1 VAGNDGMVA
10 PKKRRPF
17 YYDLS
22 FQVLAGM
29 VLGIAMGWLYP
40 HAATTMKPL
49 GDAFIRLI
57 QMVIGPIIFCTV
69 VHGIAG
75 VRDLK
80 KVGRIAIKA
89 LIYFEVVTSLAL
101 IIGLVVTNL
110 LQPGAGMNIDPT
122 TLDSASVQ
130 VFANQAKHVVSIS
143 EFLLDV
149 IPASAI
155 NGFARGDIL
164 QILFFSVLF
173 ACGLTAIGE
182 AGRPVVDVIGGAS
195 KALFWIVGLA
205 MKFAPLA
212 AFGAMAFTVGQF
224 GFASLL
230 SLGKLIVVFYLI
242 CAIFFAII
250 LLPVT
255 VWARFSLWK
264 LMRYIGEELLLVL
277 GTSSSETVFP
287 QLTRKLRRLGCD
299 ESVVGLV
306 LPTAYTFNHD
316 GTCLYF
322 AAATVFLAQATNT
335 PTDWQHQLGL
345 LAILLLTSK
354 GAAGVS
360 GSALVVLAVTLAA
373 NDTIPV
379 SSIALI
385 LGIHR
390 ILSAAFVFTNIA
402 GNSVATIVVAYWESA
417 LDRNRLDAELDAGYQ
432 PSAPAELAAESLSP
446 SASRALPI

>member
-1 VAGNDGMVA
+1 MA
-10 PKKRRPF
+10 PRKRRPL
-17 YYDLS
+17 YSDLS
-22 FQVLAGM
+22 FQVLVGM
-29 VLGIAMGWLYP
+29 VIGIGMGWRYP
-40 HAATTMKPL
+40 HAATAMKPF
-49 GDAFIRLI
+49 GDAFIKLI

-101 IIGLVVTNL
+101 VIGLVVANVI
-110 LQPGAGMNIDPT
+110 QPGAGMNIDPA
-122 TLDSASVQ
+122 TLDNASVQ
-130 VFANQAKHVVSIS
+130 VFANQAKHVVGIA

-164 QILFFSVLF
+164 QILFFSVVF
-173 ACGLTAIGE
+173 GSGLAAIGD
-182 AGRPVVDVIGGAS
+182 AGRPTVDVIEGAS

-205 MKFAPLA
+205 MKVAPLA

-230 SLGKLIVVFYLI
+230 SLGKLIVEFYLT
-242 CAIFFAII
+242 CAIFFLII
-250 LLPVT
+250 LWPIAT
-255 VWARFSLWK
+255 WARFSLWK
-264 LMRYIGEELLLVL
+264 LLRYIGEELLLVI

-287 QLTRKLRRLGCD
+287 QLTRKLRQLGCD

-335 PTDWQHQLGL
+335 PMDWQHQLAL

-373 NDTIPV
+373 SDTIPV
-379 SSIALI
+379 ASIALI

-402 GNSVATIVVAYWESA
+402 GNSVATIVVACWESA
-417 LDRNRLDAELDAGYQ
+417 LDRNRLSAELDAGYQ
-432 PSAPAELAAESLSP
+432 PSANAPLADDTNAAP
-446 SASRALPI
+446 GVAG

>member
-1 VAGNDGMVA
+1 MVE
-10 PKKRRPF
+10 PRKRRPF
-17 YYDLS
+17 YRDLS
-22 FQVLAGM
+22 FQVMVGM
-29 VLGIAMGWLYP
+29 IIGIGLGWLYP
-40 HAATTMKPL
+40 HTATAMKPF
-49 GDAFIRLI
+49 GDAFIKMI

-101 IIGLVVTNL
+101 VIGLVVANL
-110 LQPGAGMNIDPT
+110 LQPGAGMNIDPAS
-122 TLDSASVQ
+122 LDGTSVQ
-130 VFANQAKHVVSIS
+130 VFANQAKHVVGIS

-164 QILFFSVLF
+164 QILFFSVVF
-173 ACGLTAIGE
+173 GCGLAAIGE
-182 AGRPVVDVIGGAS
+182 AGRPAVDVIEGAS

-205 MKFAPLA
+205 MKIAPIA

-224 GFASLL
+224 GFGSLL
-230 SLGKLIVVFYLI
+230 SLGKLIVEFYLT
-242 CAIFFAII
+242 CAIFFLII
-250 LLPVT
+250 LWPIAA
-255 VWARFSLWK
+255 WARFSLWK
-264 LMRYIGEELLLVL
+264 LLRYIGEELLLVI

-335 PTDWQHQLGL
+335 PMDWHHQLAL

-373 NDTIPV
+373 SDTIPV
-379 SSIALI
+379 ASIALI

-417 LDRNRLDAELDAGYQ
+417 LDRTRLAAELNAGYQ
-432 PSAPAELAAESLSP
+432 PTAEPLAEETA
-446 SASRALPI
+446 AAH